1 MIEKKNDGSCGVC
14 QISYNIS
21 EAEYKQPICDTLPQS
36 SVLPGPVIRLR
47 GRQGR
52 VGRKFLLKRTR
63 ISGKFQYWR
72 QPFNVEFQCPFFFF
86 KNVFFKISDLM
97 DGHVFDT
104 LPRSLCFCLL
114 KNNICQITEFSER
127 CPVSRFS
134 RFYTTLLR
142 WEWSWTEAEITI
154 PPKVWTHQPG

>member
-1 MIEKKNDGSCGVC
+1 MIEKKIMVLAVSVKSHI
-14 QISYNIS
+14 ISLKL
-21 EAEYKQPICDTLPQS
+21 YKQPICDALPQS
-36 SVLPGPVIRLR
+36 SVLPVIRLR

-52 VGRKFLLKRTR
+52 VGRTILLKRTR

-72 QPFNVEFQCPFFFF
+72 QPFNVEFQKCIFWNKRSNGYGHILTPFLGDC
-86 KNVFFKISDLM
+86 VF
-97 DGHVFDT
+97 VF
-104 LPRSLCFCLL
+104 
-114 KNNICQITEFSER
+114 ICQITEFLER

-134 RFYTTLLR
+134 HFYTTLLR